1 MKSFYLC
8 RIRNK
13 LIKLTILCA
22 IYRYPNQNMEFIN
35 NLLTTEF
42 SSRTWTAF
50 PWDEATKVRLHSLIT
65 GTLILEL
72 PDQVKYRHIP
82 PTLLAELR
90 AASTDE
96 EITSQIQSIL
106 NAAVSAPAT
115 FYNDP
120 FFVINT
126 AICGIASSCQQQLTA
141 AWQPMLTGYSVDPET
156 RQPNNEYG
164 ILDVIHEDTCMI
176 LVKAAHSSE
185 AMRKSNKYIRDCFQ
199 QDIQS
204 FGERMASLIESL
216 KFFPG
221 GAHIP
226 EQSMEEIRDLY
237 RIYTTNSIVKT
248 TVDAMPGY
256 DLGSVL
262 YKLHD
267 SLSTAVPVDVQ

>member
-1 MKSFYLC
+1 
-8 RIRNK
+8 
-13 LIKLTILCA
+13 
-22 IYRYPNQNMEFIN
+22 
-35 NLLTTEF
+35 
-42 SSRTWTAF
+42 
-50 PWDEATKVRLHSLIT
+50 
-65 GTLILEL
+65 
-72 PDQVKYRHIP
+72 
-82 PTLLAELR
+82 
-90 AASTDE
+90 
-96 EITSQIQSIL
+96 
-106 NAAVSAPAT
+106 
-115 FYNDP
+115 
-120 FFVINT
+120 
-126 AICGIASSCQQQLTA
+126 
-141 AWQPMLTGYSVDPET
+141 
-156 RQPNNEYG
+156 
-164 ILDVIHEDTCMI
+164 MI

-262 YKLHD
+262 YKLYD